1 MQIENIYNIKTTPR
15 ATQRSLA
22 MRFTLHKKK
31 KKKREKKNNMF
42 LFDDV
47 DCCVLFVPRVRKIN
61 K

>member
-31 KKKREKKNNMF
+31 KKKKHEKKNNMF

-47 DCCVLFVPRVRKIN
+47 DCCVLFVPRPK